1 MTGSQPLRLAAFDL
15 DGTLLDSASS
25 IVAGVMNC
33 WDACGFPPPEP
44 DTVRRIIGLPW
55 EESIVYLLPEAGP
68 REFAMI
74 RNYHDELARGDR
86 RRVVPEQT
94 LFAGVTDLLDGLDR
108 DGYLL
113 AIITSRSSHRL
124 HELLE
129 KEKIADRFICLKT
142 TDHGPGKPNPHLML
156 QTLAETGV
164 EARDAVMVGDTT
176 FDVLMACTA
185 GTSAIGVSWG
195 VHEAPELREAGAH
208 HVAEAIHELPDIIGR
223 LTAR

>member
-1 MTGSQPLRLAAFDL
+1 MSGSAPLRLAAFDL

-25 IVAGVMNC
+25 IVAGVMTC
-33 WDACGFPPPEP
+33 WTACSFPLPEP

-55 EESIVYLLPEAGP
+55 EESVISLLPDAGP

-74 RNYHDELARGDR
+74 RDYHDEVARGER
-86 RRVVPEQT
+86 KRHVPDQT
-94 LFAGVTDLLDGLDR
+94 LFSGVIELLEELDR

-129 KEKIADRFICLKT
+129 KEKIADRFVSLKT
-142 TDHGPGKPNPHLML
+142 TDHGPGKPSPDLML
-156 QTLAETGV
+156 QTLAELGI
-164 EARDAVMVGDTT
+164 EAGDAVMVGDTT
-176 FDVLMACTA
+176 FDVLMACNA
-185 GTSAIGVSWG
+185 GTSAIGVYWG
-195 VHEAPELREAGAH
+195 VHEPHELREAGAH
-208 HVAEAIHELPDIIGR
+208 HVAEAIHELPLMIGQ